1 MVKAAETAVAES
13 KFVSPID
20 ILVMMGWLPQ
30 AHVDQWRQ
38 GRLPYLEQALSVNPN
53 KLSTAMRHLRSW
65 AMSRGLQPSET
76 SYVAR
81 TRDRRRLQFT
91 ASGEEAIEAAYR
103 THWVTPDLSD
113 KQRER
118 QSRPPDL
125 VVIQA
130 RKDWTCSRCGRDG
143 GGFLLMGDSGPVC
156 MVCAEMD
163 HLIYLPAGDGTLSRR
178 AKQASGLSAVV
189 VRFSG
194 ARKRYERRGIL
205 VEEAAIHRAER
216 ECRADAEARDCRQL
230 GGGRRAKETST
241 GPLGQMVERKRL
253 ELSTSAM
260 RTRRSA
266 S

>member
-20 ILVMMGWLPQ
+20 ILVMIGWLPQ
-30 AHVDQWRQ
+30 AHLDPWRQ
-38 GRLPYLEQALSVNPN
+38 GRIPYLEQALSVNPT

-65 AMSRGLQPSET
+65 AIGRGLQPSET

-81 TRDRRRLQFT
+81 TRDRRRLRFT

-103 THWVTPDLSD
+103 THWVTPDFSD
-113 KQRER
+113 KQRAR

-130 RKDWTCSRCGRDG
+130 SKDWTCPRCGHDDG
-143 GGFLLMGDSGPVC
+143 EFLLMEDSAPVC

-163 HLIYLPAGDGTLSRR
+163 HLLYLPAGDATLSRR
-178 AKQASGLSAVV
+178 AKQASQLSAVV
-189 VRFSG
+189 VRFSR

-205 VEEAAIHRAER
+205 VEEAALHRAEL
-216 ECRADAEARDCRQL
+216 ECRADTEARERRPL
-230 GGGRRAKETST
+230 GGGDA
-241 GPLGQMVERKRL
+241 PLG
-253 ELSTSAM
+253 AF
-260 RTRRSA
+260 
-266 S
+266 